1 MAYMTHEVVRSFVYI
16 DLLPNGRGIRIV
28 NNLSR
33 ENLLINYQFD
43 AIHFDFWGRQ
53 QNYAKVINIL

>member
-1 MAYMTHEVVRSFVYI
+1 MAYITHEVFRSFLYI

-33 ENLLINYQFD
+33 ENLLINYQFV
-43 AIHFDFWGRQ
+43 AIHSEFLGAP
-53 QNYAKVINIL
+53 AKLC

>member
-33 ENLLINYQFD
+33 ENLLINYQFA
-43 AIHFDFWGRQ
+43 AIHFDFLGAP
-53 QNYAKVINIL
+53 AKLC

>member
-1 MAYMTHEVVRSFVYI
+1 MAYMTHEVVRSFVSI

-43 AIHFDFWGRQ
+43 AIHFDFLGAP
-53 QNYAKVINIL
+53 AKLC